1 MNWVLASANPGKLR
15 EFQHAL
21 PDLPL
26 TTLHDYNIHELPEE
40 TGDTYEAN
48 AIIKATYVCTQTGKP
63 ALADDS
69 GLEVDALGGA
79 PGVYSARFGNK
90 ASDAERVQYLL
101 TKMRDSGN
109 TTRVARFMCVLVV
122 AFPDDTLI
130 TSRGL
135 CYGQLLEAPRG
146 EGGFGYD
153 PIFLSGDLDKTF
165 AEASLEEKQQ
175 ISHRAQAL
183 RGLREWLTTDTGR
196 AKTRMWRLPT

>member
-1 MNWVLASANPGKLR
+1 MNWVLASTNPGKLR

-21 PDLPL
+21 PDIPL
-26 TTLHDYNIHELPEE
+26 DTISTHNIAELPEE

-48 AIIKATYVCTQTGKP
+48 AIIKATYVCEQTGQP

-69 GLEVDALGGA
+69 GLEVDALGG
-79 PGVYSARFGNK
+79 NK
-90 ASDAERVQYLL
+90 DSDAERVQHLL
-101 TKMRDSGN
+101 TKMQESGN
-109 TTRVARFMCVLVV
+109 ETRAARFMCVLVV

-135 CYGQLLEAPRG
+135 CYGQILDAPRG

-153 PIFLSGDLDKTF
+153 PVFLSDDLDKTF

-183 RGLREWLTTDTGR
+183 RGLREWLATDEGS
-196 AKTRMWRLPT
+196 AKTQQWRVDG

>member
-26 TTLHDYNIHELPEE
+26 ATIEAYNIKELPEE
-40 TGDTYEAN
+40 TGETYEAN
-48 AIIKATYVCTQTGKP
+48 AIIKATYVCEQTGQP

-90 ASDAERVQYLL
+90 DSDAERVQHLL
-101 TKMRDSGN
+101 TKMQESGN
-109 TTRVARFMCVLVV
+109 ETREARFMCVLVV

-135 CYGQLLEAPRG
+135 CYGKILETPRG

-153 PIFLSGDLDKTF
+153 PVFLSDDLGKTF
-165 AEASLEEKQQ
+165 ADASLEEKRT
-175 ISHRAQAL
+175 ISHRGQAL
-183 RGLREWLTTDTGR
+183 RGLREWLATDDGHTKTQKWR
-196 AKTRMWRLPT
+196 AVE